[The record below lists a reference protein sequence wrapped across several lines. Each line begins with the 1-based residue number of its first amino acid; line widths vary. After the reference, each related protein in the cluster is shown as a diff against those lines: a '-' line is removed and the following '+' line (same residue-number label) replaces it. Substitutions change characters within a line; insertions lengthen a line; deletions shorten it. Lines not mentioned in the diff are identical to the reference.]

1 VRIRCI
7 QQDELY
13 KLGQLPIEASEDEE
27 EENENGNE
35 VRQRTLRERGEEY
48 QTAVPADDY
57 VGYKWGIF
65 LRAPDVFFR
74 LRAKCRDTLVPFTEI
89 AEIKRGV
96 TSGADDFF
104 YPRDIT
110 EEELARFLNPRDFK
124 EHHGIRPSETGKVR
138 VVKAGD
144 GSAHLIEAQFLEP
157 VVFNL
162 MEVDGVEI
170 ASSNLEKCIFV
181 CSLSKDKL
189 RKQGLK
195 YAVAYIRWGEQ
206 EGFGKRPTCANRE
219 RWYDLR
225 IGERGAMLWTKTQ
238 RYRHIVPYN
247 QQRFI
252 ANCNL
257 YDVSP
262 KSGLDAQALC
272 AVLNS
277 TVVALS
283 KQFFGR
289 QFGGDPVLKT
299 EVIDLSMMLVPDVRR
314 ADKVIVRRLCDALTK
329 MRKRLALHLVD
340 VDGAG
345 EEWSGELALSDR
357 QELDDAVLELLGI
370 SDANERQALRAE
382 LYAEMTK
389 LYREIRATEKKM
401 QKFRALTARHGRP
414 SPQSLADEI
423 WEAFEEK
430 PTAKALHDFVPAS
443 AKTES
448 VLLPPGKATLLT
460 NDMFNP
466 NSLRIGSQHI
476 PFGTPERAEY
486 ALQVSEDGISGK
498 VEIPLDPVICQT
510 ALRDHRAHR
519 DKLNELFASTAAAFT
534 ADEQMQERIVR
545 ELWRRAS
552 RD

>member
-1 VRIRCI
+1 
-7 QQDELY
+7 
-13 KLGQLPIEASEDEE
+13 
-27 EENENGNE
+27 
-35 VRQRTLRERGEEY
+35 
-48 QTAVPADDY
+48 
-57 VGYKWGIF
+57 
-65 LRAPDVFFR
+65 
-74 LRAKCRDTLVPFTEI
+74 
-89 AEIKRGV
+89 
-96 TSGADDFF
+96 
-104 YPRDIT
+104 
-110 EEELARFLNPRDFK
+110 
-124 EHHGIRPSETGKVR
+124 
-138 VVKAGD
+138 
-144 GSAHLIEAQFLEP
+144 
-157 VVFNL
+157 
-162 MEVDGVEI
+162 
-170 ASSNLEKCIFV
+170 
-181 CSLSKDKL
+181 
-189 RKQGLK
+189 
-195 YAVAYIRWGEQ
+195 
-206 EGFGKRPTCANRE
+206 
-219 RWYDLR
+219 
-225 IGERGAMLWTKTQ
+225 
-238 RYRHIVPYN
+238 
-247 QQRFI
+247 
-252 ANCNL
+252 
-257 YDVSP
+257 
-262 KSGLDAQALC
+262 
-272 AVLNS
+272 
-277 TVVALS
+277 
-283 KQFFGR
+283 
-289 QFGGDPVLKT
+289 
-299 EVIDLSMMLVPDVRR
+299 
-314 ADKVIVRRLCDALTK
+314 